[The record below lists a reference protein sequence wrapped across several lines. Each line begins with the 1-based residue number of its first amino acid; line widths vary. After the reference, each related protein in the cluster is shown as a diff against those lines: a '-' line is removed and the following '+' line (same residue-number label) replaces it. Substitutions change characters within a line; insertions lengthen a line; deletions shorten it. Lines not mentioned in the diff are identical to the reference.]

1 MNLPQE
7 GMKPPSL
14 STLVVAATLA
24 AASTLAQ
31 GEGCIGCK
39 EAAPTTDRDRIKAA
53 RDKFELEMKRET
65 KRPWDGSDLYR
76 KTPSATAPVKDAE

>member
-7 GMKPPSL
+7 GMTHP
-14 STLVVAATLA
+14 TLLALAVAATLA

-39 EAAPTTDRDRIKAA
+39 EAAPTTDRERIKVA
-53 RDKFELEMKRET
+53 RDKFELEMKRDT

-76 KTPSATAPVKDAE
+76 KFPSAKAPVKDAE